1 MFCTNWSSSI
11 SRFLMATLKHKTFFT
26 WNLMVLCKS
35 LIFSSKLSPWVSK
48 EGNLPALLRPG
59 PKSLGICLI
68 RDSEAKNASNF
79 LVSFLTRF
87 LDLFIKVVSVSKQ
100 RREFASFVKTRSQ
113 KPGNLLDKRLGSQKC
128 IVFLGELL
136 NKFLLLVQLFQVV
149 GAHVGNTRFLSLI
162 TMLLI
167 TKDADGEFWPW
178 DMAQSTGKKLLQPK
192 NLTTLKLLIKAT
204 TWSRVDKKNQ
214 LRILFSRI

>member
-1 MFCTNWSSSI
+1 
-11 SRFLMATLKHKTFFT
+11 
-26 WNLMVLCKS
+26 
-35 LIFSSKLSPWVSK
+35 
-48 EGNLPALLRPG
+48 
-59 PKSLGICLI
+59 
-68 RDSEAKNASNF
+68 
-79 LVSFLTRF
+79 
-87 LDLFIKVVSVSKQ
+87 VSKQ

-128 IVFLGELL
+128 IVLLGELL
-136 NKFLLLVQLFQVV
+136 DKFLLLVQLFQVV

-167 TKDADGEFWPW
+167 TKDADGEFRPW

-204 TWSRVDKKNQ
+204 TWSRVDKKINYESCFQ
-214 LRILFSRI
+214 ESKVLQRGFFLVKIVLRTQVRVILTPMEINIFRMLFSIKNL

>member
-1 MFCTNWSSSI
+1 M
-11 SRFLMATLKHKTFFT
+11 
-26 WNLMVLCKS
+26 
-35 LIFSSKLSPWVSK
+35 
-48 EGNLPALLRPG
+48 
-59 PKSLGICLI
+59 I

-79 LVSFLTRF
+79 LASFLTRVF
-87 LDLFIKVVSVSKQ
+87 DLFIKVVSVSKQ

-136 NKFLLLVQLFQVV
+136 DKFLLLVQLFQVV

-178 DMAQSTGKKLLQPK
+178 DMAQSTGKKLLQAK
-192 NLTTLKLLIKAT
+192 NLTLKLLIKGT
-204 TWSRVDKKNQ
+204 TCSRVDIKKQ